1 MVFYIILLTVF
12 ICGVFGMLF
21 HRRQRKRFAE
31 RITKEY
37 KGKHRDEMM
46 KKDEDM
52 MMANF
57 WFMVSTFVAGISGV
71 ILLVNLFR

>member
-1 MVFYIILLTVF
+1 MVFYIILLIVF
-12 ICGVFGMLF
+12 ACGVFGMVF
-21 HRRQRKRFAE
+21 NRRNRKRFAE

-37 KGKHRDEMM
+37 KGKQREEVL

-57 WFMVSTFVAGISGV
+57 WFMISTFVAAISGV
-71 ILLVNLFR
+71 ILLVNLLH